1 MQIQD
6 WSRIG
11 SLAVNAQKK
20 AICTYRAT
28 LLPGIKGRIRCN
40 ALNSLTIETEVD
52 ESVPTGAVHRRF
64 S

>member
-1 MQIQD
+1 MQIRD
-6 WSRIG
+6 WSSFG
-11 SLAVNAQKK
+11 SLAVNTQKK
-20 AICTYRAT
+20 VYARIGRR
-28 LLPGIKGRIRCN
+28 LFPGIKGRFRYN